1 MPSKLLLHEFESKQ
15 ALAFPQ
21 NLPKV
26 ATGINKDS
34 VILLYTSLCRDHGIF
49 NQVST
54 TTKGEAL
61 QFPQHHQLILTCM
74 MRPSLDLQYQVQD
87 LLIENVLVFIIKD
100 HEQYLSSQDLM
111 NLKQVSELYNE
122 MILDILK
129 LRLIEFLSLETPR
142 LDYAEQQSIYPEDR
156 LTLATAGLIYYGLHP
171 GMLVRYLKGEYVGE
185 TRDPDQVLHEVLSCI
200 NVEDANHIRRV
211 LTQGCPAK
219 LILEEE
225 SSNKLLVIKKGNQ
238 QTFLAHPE
246 VAAKTMNKEECYSH
260 LIAL

>member
-1 MPSKLLLHEFESKQ
+1 MPLKPSLHEFESKQ

-34 VILLYTSLCRDHGIF
+34 VILFYTSSCQDHGIF

-54 TTKGEAL
+54 TKKGEAL
-61 QFPQHHQLILTCM
+61 QYPQHHKFILNCM
-74 MRPSLDLQYQVQD
+74 MRPSLDLQYQVWD
-87 LLIENVLVFIIKD
+87 LSIKFLLLLIIKD

-122 MILDILK
+122 IVLDVLK
-129 LRLIEFLSLETPR
+129 LRSIDLLSLETPR
-142 LDYAEQQSIYPEDR
+142 LYYAEQQSIFPDR
-156 LTLATAGLIYYGLHP
+156 VTLATAGLIFYELHP
-171 GMLVRYLKGEYVGE
+171 GMLVRYLRGEYVWE
-185 TRDPDQVLHEVLSCI
+185 TRDPDQVLHKVLSCI
-200 NVEDANHIRRV
+200 NAEDANHIRRI
-211 LTQGCPAK
+211 LTLGCPAK

-225 SSNKLLVIKKGNQ
+225 FSNKLLVIKKGNQ

-246 VAAKTMNKEECYSH
+246 VAAKRMNKEEHYSH